1 MGCVPLGMAA
11 LVDGV
16 GWNTTLARAAARL
29 VPTVSADGTWRTSD
43 SLPAVGLILAGTSFL
58 VSYRTLATSS

>member
-29 VPTVSADGTWRTSD
+29 VPTVSPDRTGRSRD
-43 SLPAVGLILAGTSFL
+43 SWLPVGVILVRRAL
-58 VSYRTLATSS
+58 LSSVLLER